1 MYVITIGGTDTA
13 RKMSMKRGTTAM
25 IRVSPKKIP
34 YGLQDWKF
42 IINGKTILCTC
53 KRLSDSFTIAS
64 DGEIV
69 YRGSWKAFIG
79 GKILMREFALQHVH

>member
-1 MYVITIGGTDTA
+1 MYVITFGGTNTA
-13 RKMSMKRGTTAM
+13 RKMSMKRNTNHCC
-25 IRVSPKKIP
+25 RVPPKKIP

-64 DGEIV
+64 NGEIV
-69 YRGSWKAFIG
+69 YRGSWKTFIG
-79 GKILMREFALQHVH
+79 GKILMRDFALQHVH